1 MKGGLKHQ
9 PLQLPF
15 RHNKYFGSIKLLAS
29 FYKTR
34 KGKKTREW
42 RAQWKSRLIRA
53 CNGAVITLCND
64 MLLCLWFLCWP
75 WPPCMMDHNG
85 ELIVPLLTDTRTCL
99 TPIPSGHSRPPE
111 PGPLRHSTGNSAVQ
125 QIPQSSP
132 RASFV
137 GRFPF
142 SFSLPNVS
150 SSYKRCLSL
159 SSESLCI
166 WPLDCQSKL
175 QSVSLTAC
183 NYYK

>member
-1 MKGGLKHQ
+1 MRPIVLSEAVKGGLKHQ
-9 PLQLPF
+9 PLQLPLQ
-15 RHNKYFGSIKLLAS
+15 HKKYFGSIKLLVS
-29 FYKTR
+29 FYKMR
-34 KGKKTREW
+34 EGKKTREW

-85 ELIVPLLTDTRTCL
+85 ELIVPLLTDTHTCL
-99 TPIPSGHSRPPE
+99 TPIPSGHSSPPE

-159 SSESLCI
+159 SSESLGI

-175 QSVSLTAC
+175 
-183 NYYK
+183 

>member
-1 MKGGLKHQ
+1 
-9 PLQLPF
+9 
-15 RHNKYFGSIKLLAS
+15 
-29 FYKTR
+29 
-34 KGKKTREW
+34 
-42 RAQWKSRLIRA
+42 
-53 CNGAVITLCND
+53 
-64 MLLCLWFLCWP
+64 
-75 WPPCMMDHNG
+75 MMDHNG

-159 SSESLCI
+159 SSESLGI
-166 WPLDCQSKL
+166 DLWIVKVNFKVFLL
-175 QSVSLTAC
+175 QHVIITNKIRYETKVIIFDYSDLINTFFLVV
-183 NYYK
+183 NYSTVTRVALE